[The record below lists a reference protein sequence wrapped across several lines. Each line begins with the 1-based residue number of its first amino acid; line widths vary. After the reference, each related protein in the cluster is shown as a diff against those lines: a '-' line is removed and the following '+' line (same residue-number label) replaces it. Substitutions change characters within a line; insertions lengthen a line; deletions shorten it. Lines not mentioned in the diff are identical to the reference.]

1 MIEVKLD
8 KDYYHLQADMERW
21 CIENIG
27 PGMWGD
33 LNRMPDCVWAIS
45 SRFWLTTFYFRE
57 NKQASMFLLR
67 WA

>member
-27 PGMWGD
+27 PGMWGISIGCPIVFG
-33 LNRMPDCVWAIS
+33 LYLVGFGLPHFILEKINRLAC
-45 SRFWLTTFYFRE
+45 FY
-57 NKQASMFLLR
+57 
-67 WA
+67 